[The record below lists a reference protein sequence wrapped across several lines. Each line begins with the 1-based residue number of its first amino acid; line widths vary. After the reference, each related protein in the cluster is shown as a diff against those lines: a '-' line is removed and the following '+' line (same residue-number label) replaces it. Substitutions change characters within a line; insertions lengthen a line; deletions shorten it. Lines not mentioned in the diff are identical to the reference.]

1 MAKINQIEAT
11 IDGEKK
17 QFYLEDKDTAESL
30 ATLKLKVS
38 TLDNTQTTQ
47 TETVQS
53 IEESV
58 KKLTNSNTETEAT
71 LTDYD
76 ERITKAQNTADSNAQ
91 KYSALSAVV
100 DSNTQ
105 KISDEIERA
114 KAVEGERDQ
123 LTASDNETLVA
134 AINWVQT
141 RAEKAIENVGALSD
155 LTTSE
160 KTDAV
165 LAINELVRL
174 IETNK
179 SNISANTTA
188 ITTETTNRTTA
199 VTAEETARK
208 SADSA
213 LESKISALLTPVR
226 LGIKTLTAGETSLS
240 WTNDAITDTCIIEPS
255 CSINGVA
262 PTAQEQS
269 GTTYT
274 VTFDAQ
280 SADMQVDVVVIP

>member
-1 MAKINQIEAT
+1 MAKINQIEAV
-11 IDGEKK
+11 INGEKK
-17 QFYLEDKDTAESL
+17 QFYLEDKDTAASL
-30 ATLKLKVS
+30 ADLKLTVSKLDGPQLAS
-38 TLDNTQTTQ
+38 TLDA
-47 TETVQS
+47 
-53 IEESV
+53 V
-58 KKLTNSNTETEAT
+58 KKSVENLTEVNTETEAK

-141 RAEKAIENVGALSD
+141 RAEKAIENVGTLAD

-160 KTDAV
+160 KTDVV
-165 LAINELVRL
+165 LAINELDRQ

-179 SNISANTTA
+179 TNIATNATA
-188 ITTETTNRTTA
+188 ITTETANRTTA
-199 VTAEETARK
+199 VSNEETARK

-226 LGIKTLTAGETSLS
+226 LGIKTLAAGETSLS
-240 WTNDAITDTCIIEPS
+240 WTNDVITDTCIIEPS
-255 CSINGVA
+255 CSVNGVA